1 MYYGKSY
8 PPLKFVFSHSPRDF
22 VVEELPLYD
31 FSGEGEHVILKLRKK
46 NLSTPEALQ
55 LLAQAFKLPQREL
68 GYAGLKDKSSLSY
81 QYISLPLKAYKKGHT
96 PLHENL
102 KILETTLHANKL
114 RRGHLRG
121 NKFFIRLKKLDS
133 HNFKRLSDEA
143 HKALKQ
149 GFPNFFGFQR
159 FGNFGDNYEVAK
171 TIKKPIKKQSR
182 KEQFLLSSLQSHYF
196 NLWLEARLKLSNLI
210 TSLSHR
216 EARLAIQMEFGLDLE
231 EDLLSL
237 LKKSPLVLKPL
248 LGDLCCHYPHGRLF
262 GLDVLTEG
270 ELRRLEEGEVAI
282 TGLLSGQASS
292 ALESKRWM
300 DSREVGGALDS
311 ECQLDSLGS
320 KRGGAN
326 PLESATTLDSKGV
339 GRTLLARGQAGLV
352 EANYAPRIEAR
363 GSRRYA
369 WVYPSD
375 LSLSYVEHEAQAL
388 LEFSL
393 PKGAYAT
400 SFLVYLKNAPLYP
413 S

>member
-31 FSGEGEHVILKLRKK
+31 FSGEGEHAILKLRKK

-81 QYISLPLKAYKKGHT
+81 QYISLPLKAYKKGHI

-149 GFPNFFGFQR
+149 GLPNFFGFQR

-210 TSLSHR
+210 AALSPR
-216 EARLAIQMEFGLDLE
+216 EARMAIQMEFGLDLE
-231 EDLLSL
+231 EDLLGL

-262 GLDVLTEG
+262 GLEALTEG
-270 ELRRLEEGEVAI
+270 ELKRLEEGEVAI

-292 ALESKRWM
+292 VLESKQGM
-300 DSREVGGALDS
+300 DSNKVGGAT
-311 ECQLDSLGS
+311 
-320 KRGGAN
+320 
-326 PLESATTLDSKGV
+326 PLESATTLDFKGV

-375 LSLSYVEHEAQAL
+375 LSLSYVEHKAQAL

-400 SFLVYLKNAPLYP
+400 SFLEYLKNAPLYP
-413 S
+413 SQP